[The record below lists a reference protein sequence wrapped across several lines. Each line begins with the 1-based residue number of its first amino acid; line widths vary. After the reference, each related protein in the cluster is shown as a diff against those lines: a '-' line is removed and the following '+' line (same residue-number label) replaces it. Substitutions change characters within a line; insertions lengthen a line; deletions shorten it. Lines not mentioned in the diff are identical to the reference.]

1 MILYKLGLA
10 IKLAEA
16 NFLLAKST
24 LTILDISVVKYPF
37 PYIYAFRDS

>member
-1 MILYKLGLA
+1 MNLYKLGLA

-24 LTILDISVVKYPF
+24 FKILDISVIKYPF
-37 PYIYAFRDS
+37 P